1 MTYLKHKEKKIDAVI
16 QPLQYFF
23 FKRLFNNNQLL
34 QIPHLQFVRSKLL
47 PTKQF
52 CSLWK
57 KCHNIKTERFK
68 RHHQLQSVLWCDHT
82 VSSDGC
88 SSTQENVTKCQR
100 AATEAAGVRGK
111 RCSLIFVFHHSNLS
125 ESMSGT
131 VAVYRPS
138 LLNVSVT
145 EFWWVGPGPS
155 ATRLSYTTIKNHV
168 CFLDSCVSSALTKT
182 PENIKTASVSL
193 LATKARLQEQTHRH
207 LSHLVKWNQLIII
220 R

>member
-1 MTYLKHKEKKIDAVI
+1 MQSFSCSNI
-16 QPLQYFF
+16 FF
-23 FKRLFNNNQLL
+23 FKRLFNANNQLL

-57 KCHNIKTERFK
+57 KYHNIKTERFK
-68 RHHQLQSVLWCDHT
+68 RHHQLQTVLWCDHA
-82 VSSDGC
+82 VSSDGWRNGC

-100 AATEAAGVRGK
+100 AATEAAVVRGK
-111 RCSLIFVFHHSNLS
+111 CCSLIFVFHHSNLS
-125 ESMSGT
+125 ESMSGI

-145 EFWWVGPGPS
+145 EYWWVGPGPS

-168 CFLDSCVSSALTKT
+168 CFLDSLCFFCTDKNSWKHQICFCLTSRYKT
-182 PENIKTASVSL
+182 D
-193 LATKARLQEQTHRH
+193 RQ

>member
-1 MTYLKHKEKKIDAVI
+1 MQSFSCSNI
-16 QPLQYFF
+16 FF
-23 FKRLFNNNQLL
+23 FKRLFNANNLLL

-47 PTKQF
+47 PTKHF
-52 CSLWK
+52 CSLWN

-68 RHHQLQSVLWCDHT
+68 RHHQLQTVLWCDHT
-82 VSSDGC
+82 VSSDSWRNSC

-100 AATEAAGVRGK
+100 AATEAAVVRGK

-131 VAVYRPS
+131 VAVRRPS

-168 CFLDSCVSSALTKT
+168 CFLDSLCFFCTDKNSWKH
-182 PENIKTASVSL
+182 
-193 LATKARLQEQTHRH
+193 QTCF
-207 LSHLVKWNQLIII
+207 
-220 R
+220 

>member
-1 MTYLKHKEKKIDAVI
+1 MQSFSCSNIFL
-16 QPLQYFF
+16 
-23 FKRLFNNNQLL
+23 FKRLFNANNLLL

-68 RHHQLQSVLWCDHT
+68 RHHQLQTVLWRDHT

-100 AATEAAGVRGK
+100 AATEAAVVRGK
-111 RCSLIFVFHHSNLS
+111 CCSLIFVFHHSNLS

-131 VAVYRPS
+131 VAVRRPL

-145 EFWWVGPGPS
+145 EYWWVGPGPS
-155 ATRLSYTTIKNHV
+155 ATRLSYTTIKKHV

-182 PENIKTASVSL
+182 PGNIKSASASL
-193 LATKARLQEQTHRH
+193 LATKQTDSCHTWW
-207 LSHLVKWNQLIII
+207 SGISW
-220 R
+220 